1 MQSWPERVEF
11 RQPLRD
17 ARVVATRGVVEE
29 AEIRQRERDHA
40 AYERGRREGE
50 EALGVQLVRQRGE
63 LLELQ
68 NGVLDSLQQ
77 IIPRLSGECERELIG
92 LAIEVAQKLVAGLPI
107 SAEMVE
113 TVVREAL
120 AQVEESAGF
129 TIHLHPEDLA
139 LLEKVNS
146 PLLLPRGGMDR
157 VNFQAADTVSRG
169 GCLVHTRFG
178 TIDARRE
185 TKIEL
190 LQKAMFS

>member
-17 ARVVATRGVVEE
+17 ARIITPCSLAEE

-68 NGVLDSLQQ
+68 NGVLDSMQQ
-77 IIPRLSGECERELIG
+77 IIPRLTDECERELIG

-107 SAEMVE
+107 SPEMVE
-113 TVVREAL
+113 SVVREAL

-157 VNFQAADTVSRG
+157 VNFQAADAVSRG

>member
-11 RQPLRD
+11 RNPLRD
-17 ARVVATRGVVEE
+17 ARLITPNGLVEE
-29 AEIRQRERDHA
+29 AQTRERERDHA

-68 NGVLDSLQQ
+68 NGALDSLQH
-77 IIPRLSGECERELIG
+77 IIPRLTSECERELIG
-92 LAIEVAQKLVAGLPI
+92 LAIEVAQKLIAGLPI
-107 SAEMVE
+107 SSEMVE
-113 TVVREAL
+113 AVVREAL

-129 TIHLHPEDLA
+129 TVHLHPEDMA

-157 VNFQAADTVSRG
+157 VNFQSTDTVSRG